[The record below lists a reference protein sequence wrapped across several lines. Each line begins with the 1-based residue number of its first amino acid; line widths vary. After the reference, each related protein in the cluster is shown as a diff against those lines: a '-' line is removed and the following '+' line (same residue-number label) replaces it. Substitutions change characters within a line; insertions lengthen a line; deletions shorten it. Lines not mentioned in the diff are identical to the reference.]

1 MEKLNTQI
9 SELVEEAKEIV
20 NDISITSVNDI
31 LEIVKMSS
39 TQSKMRTNGVFLR
52 NFDSKRYQEL
62 QAQKQKILDKQKELI
77 KIKEKKDAKK
87 KEQDGTA
94 SDLSTGTETE
104 TEEVAELEEIEGE
117 DGSAC
122 VDIKVVVNDFD
133 DVDGV
138 IDAGGELKDS
148 VNSQDVSEAM
158 INGNT
163 GENELLKK
171 NGVVGNETDH
181 ISEKVKVDTS
191 KVKTAQKADSVT
203 PAKVK
208 QERTQGSGN
217 SKAGV
222 KTVKGNGVIAN
233 SNANVIVDNL
243 SKGQVQRGIKKSLSG
258 QNVKEYAI
266 IAKQNQ
272 QAIKRE
278 TEIVQNTGTGMYA
291 TPDTIGTQN
300 SKTQGTNKNQ
310 EIAKKLLAK
319 AAKQNKANA
328 EAYAVVDLTVTMN
341 LVNEIKENNLNANTE
356 PVATTGATVAKT
368 STKSKSGGKGTGYT
382 DYKDIINNYKH
393 HHRMSRSAGYSGDID
408 TSTSSLEPDYDY
420 SHMDQYLSSKLSLNS
435 LNKDRLVITEEQLN
449 SLQTITSSSSG

>member
-1 MEKLNTQI
+1 MEILNTQI

-117 DGSAC
+117 DGSVC

-148 VNSQDVSEAM
+148 VNSQDVSKAM

-163 GENELLKK
+163 GKNELEKK

-208 QERTQGSGN
+208 QERTHGSGN

-233 SNANVIVDNL
+233 SNANVKVDNL

-278 TEIVQNTGTGMYA
+278 TEIVQKTGTGIYA
-291 TPDTIGTQN
+291 TPDTIG
-300 SKTQGTNKNQ
+300 TQGTNKNQ

-356 PVATTGATVAKT
+356 AVATTGATVAKT

>member
-1 MEKLNTQI
+1 MEILNTQI

-104 TEEVAELEEIEGE
+104 TEEVAELAEIEDE
-117 DGSAC
+117 DGSVC

-148 VNSQDVSEAM
+148 VNSQDVSKAM

-163 GENELLKK
+163 GKNELEKK

-208 QERTQGSGN
+208 QERTHGSGN

-233 SNANVIVDNL
+233 SNANVKVDNL

-278 TEIVQNTGTGMYA
+278 TEIVQKTGTGIYA
-291 TPDTIGTQN
+291 TPDTIG
-300 SKTQGTNKNQ
+300 TQGTNKNQ

-356 PVATTGATVAKT
+356 AVATTGATVAKT